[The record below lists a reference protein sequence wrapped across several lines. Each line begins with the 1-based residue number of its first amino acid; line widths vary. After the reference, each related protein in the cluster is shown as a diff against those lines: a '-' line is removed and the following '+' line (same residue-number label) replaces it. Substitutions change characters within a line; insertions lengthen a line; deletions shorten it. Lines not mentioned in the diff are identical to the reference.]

1 MSGGTPRAV
10 LLESLQTYLR
20 EDVQPQLSGFGAYSN
35 RVAANLVG
43 ILQREE
49 DLAPSVVELDRA
61 FAGKRGLVHD
71 EALSVTLARGL
82 RDVDPAVQRAAESA
96 LHTLDISSAWA
107 ALDAW
112 RAERS

>member
-1 MSGGTPRAV
+1 MSGFFGRVSVITGAGSGIGQA
-10 LLESLQTYLR
+10 LALELARRGSDLALCDVNEEGLR
-20 EDVQPQLSGFGAYSN
+20 ETARRIGTEPRVP
-35 RVAANLVG
+35 VAA
-43 ILQREE
+43 Q
-49 DLAPSVVELDRA
+49 VVP
-61 FAGKRGLVHD
+61 G
-71 EALSVTLARGL
+71 LARGL